1 MAVIVVVVL
10 CGDVITRGVPRI
22 ACGTDCLEAQREAQ
36 APPALTAS
44 RKGVVAGAVG
54 RSWLIHSI
62 DAIIFS
68 RALTLV
74 AFSVNSVER
83 YELLLG
89 ATLSNPNQQDK
100 VNHYII

>member
-1 MAVIVVVVL
+1 MLGLATVFAPSLCRFSWRDLNPLHIV
-10 CGDVITRGVPRI
+10 
-22 ACGTDCLEAQREAQ
+22 
-36 APPALTAS
+36 
-44 RKGVVAGAVG
+44 KN
-54 RSWLIHSI
+54 HSI
-62 DAIIFS
+62 DAIILS

-74 AFSVNSVER
+74 AFSVNSVEG